1 MVLSVGRVGH
11 SDREQTHDKE
21 HLLHS
26 IITPTRRP
34 RRALIAIVGASL
46 AVCGATGAAIA
57 AGNGDAATPAGT
69 VTVTSGVFPIASL
82 AIGLIAGPG
91 TDGGKLGSCLAGHGA
106 ALDATPP
113 AKDALAAAIRAC
125 ADEAAEAMLAAPAVT
140 GEVIVA
146 GPAVL
151 AQDRKVEACLKSA
164 GVLPPDPSKNS
175 APLSE
180 AAMKAAFRQCLP
192 DGAQLNAVTGD
203 FPGAANSGVTV
214 AQVPEPAGA
223 AG

>member
-1 MVLSVGRVGH
+1 MVLSVGRVGY

-26 IITPTRRP
+26 TITPTRRP

-69 VTVTSGVFPIASL
+69 VTVTSGVFPIASP

-91 TDGGKLGSCLAGHGA
+91 TDGGKLGACLAGHGA

-113 AKDALAAAIRAC
+113 AKAALATAIRAC
-125 ADEAAEAMLAAPAVT
+125 ADEAADAMLAAPAVT

-151 AQDRKVEACLKSA
+151 AMDRKVEDCLKSA
-164 GVLPPDPSKNS
+164 GVLPPDPSKDS

-180 AAMKAAFRQCLP
+180 AATAAAFRKCVP

-203 FPGAANSGVTV
+203 FSGAGVTV
-214 AQVPEPAGA
+214 VQVPEPAGA